1 MEMSASSL
9 KKRHFNRMKNP
20 PQPSKAYSQSVVAQ
34 RVLKGLQDNTMQTFS
49 RSTFPE
55 QVKDLEEKKTQEFTT

>member
-1 MEMSASSL
+1 
-9 KKRHFNRMKNP
+9 MKNP